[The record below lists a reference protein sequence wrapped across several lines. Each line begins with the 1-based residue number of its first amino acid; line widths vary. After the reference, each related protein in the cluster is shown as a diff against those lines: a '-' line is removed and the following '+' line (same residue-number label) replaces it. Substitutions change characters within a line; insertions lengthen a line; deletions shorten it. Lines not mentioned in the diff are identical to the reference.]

1 MQVCFGLGAEGWGLL
16 RDRTRVQVLQP
27 RSGAEKGFYKGPTK
41 NGNNT
46 SAAAVLK
53 CSRQNQAVY
62 MKLNVSLHL
71 LSSGKPKAI
80 LLLLA
85 LWAKIEQQGREMDYV
100 FWDKLVKMS
109 QGSSVC
115 DAMVNPVGQSL

>member
-1 MQVCFGLGAEGWGLL
+1 
-16 RDRTRVQVLQP
+16 
-27 RSGAEKGFYKGPTK
+27 
-41 NGNNT
+41 
-46 SAAAVLK
+46 
-53 CSRQNQAVY
+53 

-115 DAMVNPVGQSL
+115 DAMVNPVGQSLWEDSEWYGWQQRPTGIFVVQLKKKEVRG